1 MGISVFN
8 SSKNSFGNGA
18 SAEDQKAGGPATL
31 LTSTHADVLNG
42 SAVSV
47 IGLGVTSVLFLENA
61 YVSDGSTNGS
71 TTDSV
76 PILTSDT
83 SGGGLAFG
91 SNVVNGAAWKAFDS
105 NMLTSWVTSNVNVS
119 PGAPQW
125 FGYKYPLAMCIK
137 KFQLSNRYTNDWSNQ
152 APKDFTFQG
161 SNTVTDVNATTNDAD
176 WDLLGTFTNQTA
188 WNNSGGKTRT
198 FTVSNGTEYKY
209 YRVRVTATNGHP
221 ACAVANIN
229 LIEAVS
235 VPGTVYNIQSPNPA
249 TTYSKVTPSGAG
261 SKTIVIT
268 NKSGATK
275 TLKIEYVE
283 A

>member
-18 SAEDQKAGGPATL
+18 SAEDQNAGGPATL
-31 LTSTHADVLNG
+31 LTSIHSGVSDN

-47 IGLGVTSVLFLENA
+47 IGLGVTSVYFLETA
-61 YVSDGSTNGS
+61 YISDGSTNGS

-76 PILTSDT
+76 PILTSNT

-91 SNVVNGAAWKAFDS
+91 SNVVNGAAWQAFDA
-105 NMLTSWVTSNVNVS
+105 NMLTSWVTSNINVS

-125 FGYKYPLAMCIK
+125 FGYKYPVATCIN

-161 SNTVTDVNATTNDAD
+161 SNTVDDTDATTNDTD
-176 WDLLGTFTNQTA
+176 WDSLGTFTGQTA
-188 WNNSGGKTRT
+188 WNNSTGETRT

-221 ACAVANIN
+221 ACAVANLN
-229 LIEAVS
+229 LIEAVE
-235 VPGTVYNIQSPNPA
+235 VGGTAYNIQSPNPA
-249 TTYSKVTPSGAG
+249 TTYEKTTPSGSG

-268 NKSGATK
+268 NRSGATK